1 MSMSLSMS
9 VYVSGAIFE
18 QGTDEVQS
26 AFKYAMLN
34 HNLNV
39 SSRRFEL
46 QAYVDVINTADAFKL
61 SRLICNQFSRG
72 VYSMLGAVS
81 PDSFDTL
88 HSYSNTFQMPFVT
101 PWFPEKVLTPSSGF
115 LDFALSMRP
124 DYHQAIIDTIQ
135 FYGWRKIIY
144 LYDSHDGDPNRRR
157 SRSRSRLPKRLLRLQ
172 QIYQGLKPGNE
183 SFQVELVKRISNVSM
198 AIEFLHTLE
207 QIGRYTNKH
216 IVLDCP
222 TEMAKQILIQHVRD
236 LRLGRRTYHYLLS
249 GLVMD
254 DRWESEIIEFG
265 AINITGFRIVDTNRR
280 LVREFSDNWKR
291 LDPQISVGA
300 GRESISAQAALMYD
314 AVFVLVEAFNKILRK
329 KPDQFRN
336 NVQRRSQTLMSA
348 AQAAASTGSDGYN
361 SSYGNGGGG
370 GGGANGNS
378 NSNNGNGNGN
388 SDASSGSIGIAP
400 RALDCNTAKGWVNA
414 WEHGDKISRY
424 LRKVEIEGLTGDIKF
439 NDDGR
444 RVNYTLHVVEMTVNS
459 AMVKVA
465 EWNDDGGLQ
474 PLNAKYVRL
483 RPHVELEKNRTYI
496 VTTVLEEPYIMLK
509 QPAFGEQLH
518 GNERFEGYCKDLADL
533 LSKELEL
540 NYELRLVK
548 DGNYGSEN
556 PAAPAGWDGM
566 MGELVR
572 KVSAIHKH
580 THTHTHTYICMVC
593 VCLPAALTAST
604 KYTYLS
610 FSALLADAA
619 AAVDAV
625 LCHLVGLQ
633 EADIA
638 IAAMTIT
645 AERERVIDFSK
656 PFMSLGISIM
666 IKKPVKQ
673 TPGVF
678 SFMNPLS
685 QEIWVSVIF
694 SYIGV
699 SIVLFFVSRFSP
711 HEWRPVQ
718 HQPQQMQPLDP
729 HAHHEQLANQQ
740 PPGIIGGA
748 PVPAPPGPPTPGA
761 QSAAG
766 AAALQAALSAGSLA
780 SGTAAAAAA
789 GGATVNEFSMLNA
802 FWYSLAAFMQQGCDL
817 SPRSVS
823 GRIAAAS
830 WFFFTLILISSY
842 TANLAAFLTVE
853 RMATPINSAEDLA
866 MQTEVQYGTLLHGS
880 TWDFFKRS
888 TIGLHHKMWESMN
901 SRKHVFVNT
910 YDEGIKRVRNS
921 KGKYALLVESPKNEY
936 VNARQPCDTMKV
948 GANLDTKGFGIATPL
963 GSALKDPINRAVLAL
978 KENGELIRLRNK
990 WWYEKAECTA
1000 NKDAQG
1006 HNELS
1011 LSNVAGIFYI
1021 LIGGL
1026 LLAVIVAIIEFCF
1039 RSKTRKATSS
1049 AAGMGMG
1056 AAKSNGSML
1065 LGAPSAVPGVVASTH
1080 QRNALAD
1087 SMHAKAK
1094 LTIQASRDY
1103 DNGRVGYLNCAS
1115 LQYYPPAQL
1124 SAASSDGG
1132 EALHMNAHGQ
1142 V

>member
-1 MSMSLSMS
+1 MRFGLKLSCLWPSFLLWLTWSSGGGGGRWWGVSAQPSLTEKIPL
-9 VYVSGAIFE
+9 GAIFE

-144 LYDSHDGDPNRRR
+144 LYDSHDG
-157 SRSRSRLPKRLLRLQ
+157 LLRLQ
-172 QIYQGLKPGNE
+172 QIYQGLRPGNE

-207 QIGRYTNKH
+207 QIGRFENKH

-280 LVREFSDNWKR
+280 LVREFYDSWKR
-291 LDPQISVGA
+291 LDPQMSVGA

-336 NVQRRSQTLMSA
+336 NVQRRSQTLMV
-348 AQAAASTGSDGYN
+348 AQAAASTSSDGYN
-361 SSYGNGGGG
+361 YSASGGGGNGGAGG
-370 GGGANGNS
+370 GFAGSDSGGPG
-378 NSNNGNGNGN
+378 GM
-388 SDASSGSIGIAP
+388 AS

-465 EWNDDGGLQ
+465 EWNDDAGLQ

-509 QPAFGEQLH
+509 QVAFGEKLH
-518 GNERFEGYCKDLADL
+518 GNNRFEGYCKDLADL
-533 LSKELEL
+533 LAKELGI

-548 DGNYGSEN
+548 DGNYGSEKSS
-556 PAAPAGWDGM
+556 AHGGWDGM
-566 MGELVR
+566 VGELVR
-572 KVSAIHKH
+572 K
-580 THTHTHTYICMVC
+580 
-593 VCLPAALTAST
+593 
-604 KYTYLS
+604 
-610 FSALLADAA
+610 
-619 AAVDAV
+619 
-625 LCHLVGLQ
+625 

-711 HEWRPVQ
+711 HEWRLVQ
-718 HQPQQMQPLDP
+718 QQPQQSQSPDP

-748 PVPAPPGPPTPGA
+748 PLPAPPGPPTPGA
-761 QSAAG
+761 QTAAG
-766 AAALQAALSAGSLA
+766 AAALQAALSAGSPG
-780 SGTAAAAAA
+780 SGGSSSAA
-789 GGATVNEFSMLNA
+789 VNEFSVWNS
-802 FWYSLAAFMQQGCDL
+802 FWFALAAFMQQGSDL

-853 RMATPINSAEDLA
+853 RMVTPINSPEDLA

-880 TWDFFKRS
+880 TWDFFRRS
-888 TIGLHHKMWESMN
+888 QIGLHNKMWENMN
-901 SRKHVFVNT
+901 SRKHVFVPT

-936 VNARQPCDTMKV
+936 VNAREPCDTMKV
-948 GANLDTKGFGIATPL
+948 GRNLDTKGFGIATPL
-963 GSALKDPINRAVLAL
+963 GSALKDPINLAVLTL
-978 KENGELIRLRNK
+978 KENGELIKLRNK
-990 WWYEKAECTA
+990 WWYEKAECSTH
-1000 NKDAQG
+1000 KDG
-1006 HNELS
+1006 ETSHSELS

-1026 LLAVIVAIIEFCF
+1026 LVSVFVAILEYCF
-1039 RSKTRKATSS
+1039 RSRHSRSASS
-1049 AAGMGMG
+1049 GSGMGLGMG
-1056 AAKSNGSML
+1056 LGGGISGGSLGKANGSMM
-1065 LGAPSAVPGVVASTH
+1065 LGPSSAVPGGMPSSH
-1080 QRNALAD
+1080 QRSTLTD
-1087 SMHAKAK
+1087 TMHAKAK

-1124 SAASSDGG
+1124 SATPPDAGDS
-1132 EALHMNAHGQ
+1132 LHMNAHGQ

>member
-1 MSMSLSMS
+1 MHFGLKFSGCFWPSLLWLTWLSYEVGVGS
-9 VYVSGAIFE
+9 AQPSLTEKIPLGAIFE

-144 LYDSHDGDPNRRR
+144 LYDSHDG
-157 SRSRSRLPKRLLRLQ
+157 LLRLQ

-207 QIGRYTNKH
+207 QIGRFTNKH

-280 LVREFSDNWKR
+280 LVREFYDSWKR
-291 LDPQISVGA
+291 LDPQTSVGA

-336 NVQRRSQTLMSA
+336 NVQRRSQTLMV
-348 AQAAASTGSDGYN
+348 AAASTASEGYN
-361 SSYGNGGGG
+361 SSDGMAAGNGPSGGSLAGNAGGGG
-370 GGGANGNS
+370 P
-378 NSNNGNGNGN
+378 
-388 SDASSGSIGIAP
+388 AP

-465 EWNDDGGLQ
+465 EWSDDAGLQ

-483 RPHVELEKNRTYI
+483 RPHVEFEKNRTYV

-509 QPAFGEQLH
+509 QPAFGEQLK
-518 GNERFEGYCKDLADL
+518 GNERFEGYCKDLAEL
-533 LSKELEL
+533 LAKKLGI

-556 PAAPAGWDGM
+556 PAAHGGWDGM
-566 MGELVR
+566 VGELVR
-572 KVSAIHKH
+572 K
-580 THTHTHTYICMVC
+580 
-593 VCLPAALTAST
+593 
-604 KYTYLS
+604 
-610 FSALLADAA
+610 
-619 AAVDAV
+619 
-625 LCHLVGLQ
+625 

-711 HEWRPVQ
+711 YEWRLVQ
-718 HQPQQMQPLDP
+718 QPQPSQTLTDP

-748 PVPAPPGPPTPGA
+748 PPPPPGPPTPGA

-766 AAALQAALSAGSLA
+766 AAALHAALSAGSVA
-780 SGTAAAAAA
+780 SGA
-789 GGATVNEFSMLNA
+789 GGASNAAVNEFSILNS
-802 FWYSLAAFMQQGCDL
+802 FWFSLAAFMQQGCDL

-823 GRIAAAS
+823 GRIATAV
-830 WFFFTLILISSY
+830 WWFFTLILISSY

-853 RMATPINSAEDLA
+853 RMVTPINSPEDLA

-880 TWDFFKRS
+880 TWDFFRRS
-888 TIGLHHKMWESMN
+888 QIGLHNKMWEYMN

-910 YDEGIKRVRNS
+910 YDEGIRRVRTS

-936 VNARQPCDTMKV
+936 VNAREPCDTMKV
-948 GANLDTKGFGIATPL
+948 GRNLDTKGFGIATPL
-963 GSALKDPINRAVLAL
+963 GSALKDPINLAVLSL
-978 KENGELIRLRNK
+978 KENGELIKLRNK
-990 WWYEKAECTA
+990 WWYDKTECNP
-1000 NKDAQG
+1000 NKDNQEAS

-1026 LLAVIVAIIEFCF
+1026 MVAVFVAIIEFCF
-1039 RSKTRKATSS
+1039 RSKSSTTASGTSGIGPS
-1049 AAGMGMG
+1049 GSS
-1056 AAKSNGSML
+1056 KSNGSMM
-1065 LGAPSAVPGVVASTH
+1065 LGSSSAVPVVVASTH
-1080 QRNALAD
+1080 QRNPLTD

-1124 SAASSDGG
+1124 AATPPDGG
-1132 EALHMNAHGQ
+1132 EALHMTAHGQ

>member
-1 MSMSLSMS
+1 MHINNKYNNSNKNKKNMSKSSCKMRRGLKLSCLWPCFAMFLWLIWSPVNGQPSLTEKIPL
-9 VYVSGAIFE
+9 GAIFE

-144 LYDSHDGDPNRRR
+144 LYDSHDG
-157 SRSRSRLPKRLLRLQ
+157 LLRLQ

-207 QIGRYTNKH
+207 HIGRFTNKH

-280 LVREFSDNWKR
+280 LVREFYDNWKR
-291 LDPQISVGA
+291 LDPQTSVGA

-336 NVQRRSQTLMSA
+336 NVQRRSQTLMVA
-348 AQAAASTGSDGYN
+348 AQAAASTAGDGSN
-361 SSYGNGGGG
+361 TSS
-370 GGGANGNS
+370 
-378 NSNNGNGNGN
+378 
-388 SDASSGSIGIAP
+388 SSGSNSDGSASFGGAP

-465 EWNDDGGLQ
+465 EWNDNGGLQ

-483 RPHVELEKNRTYI
+483 RPHVEFEKNRTYI
-496 VTTVLEEPYIMLK
+496 VTTVLEEPYIMIK

-533 LSKELEL
+533 LSKKLGL
-540 NYELRLVK
+540 AYELRLVK

-556 PAAPAGWDGM
+556 PAVHGGWDGM
-566 MGELVR
+566 VGELVR
-572 KVSAIHKH
+572 K
-580 THTHTHTYICMVC
+580 
-593 VCLPAALTAST
+593 
-604 KYTYLS
+604 
-610 FSALLADAA
+610 
-619 AAVDAV
+619 
-625 LCHLVGLQ
+625 

-711 HEWRPVQ
+711 HEWRLLQ
-718 HQPQQMQPLDP
+718 QPLQQSQLPDP

-748 PVPAPPGPPTPGA
+748 PVPPPPGPPTPGVQTTA
-761 QSAAG
+761 C
-766 AAALQAALSAGSLA
+766 AAALQASLSAGSIA
-780 SGTAAAAAA
+780 SGS
-789 GGATVNEFSMLNA
+789 GGSASAVNEFSILNS
-802 FWYSLAAFMQQGCDL
+802 FWYSLSAFMQQGCDL
-817 SPRSVS
+817 SPRSIS

-853 RMATPINSAEDLA
+853 RMVTPINSPEDLA

-880 TWDFFKRS
+880 TWDFFRRS
-888 TIGLHHKMWESMN
+888 PIGLHNKMWEYMN

-910 YDEGIKRVRNS
+910 YDEGIRRVRTS

-936 VNARQPCDTMKV
+936 VNAREPCDTMKV
-948 GANLDTKGFGIATPL
+948 GPNLDTKGFGIATPL
-963 GSALKDPINRAVLAL
+963 GSALKDPINLAVLSL
-978 KENGELIRLRNK
+978 KENGELIKLRNK
-990 WWYEKAECTA
+990 WWYDKTECNP
-1000 NKDAQG
+1000 NKDNQEAS

-1026 LLAVIVAIIEFCF
+1026 LVAVFVAIIEFCF
-1039 RSKTRKATSS
+1039 RNKANNSGANLVGVGS
-1049 AAGMGMG
+1049 

-1065 LGAPSAVPGVVASTH
+1065 LRPASSVPGVGVPSTH
-1080 QRNALAD
+1080 QRNTLTD
-1087 SMHAKAK
+1087 TMHAKAK

-1103 DNGRVGYLNCAS
+1103 DNGRVGYLNCTS

-1124 SAASSDGG
+1124 SGAPSDAG

>member
-1 MSMSLSMS
+1 MRFGLKLSCLWPSFLLWLTWSSGGGGGRWWGVSAQPSLTEKIPL
-9 VYVSGAIFE
+9 GAIFE

-144 LYDSHDGDPNRRR
+144 LYDSHDG
-157 SRSRSRLPKRLLRLQ
+157 LLRLQ
-172 QIYQGLKPGNE
+172 QIYQGLRPGNE

-207 QIGRYTNKH
+207 QIGRFENKH

-280 LVREFSDNWKR
+280 LVREFYDSWKR
-291 LDPQISVGA
+291 LDPQMSVGA

-336 NVQRRSQTLMSA
+336 NVQRRSQTLMV
-348 AQAAASTGSDGYN
+348 AQAAASTSSDGYN
-361 SSYGNGGGG
+361 YSASGGGG
-370 GGGANGNS
+370 GNGGAG
-378 NSNNGNGNGN
+378 GGFAG
-388 SDASSGSIGIAP
+388 SDSGGSGGMAS

-465 EWNDDGGLQ
+465 EWNDDAGLQ

-483 RPHVELEKNRTYI
+483 RPHVEFEKNRTYI

-509 QPAFGEQLH
+509 QVAFGEKLH
-518 GNERFEGYCKDLADL
+518 GNNRFEGYCKDLADL
-533 LSKELEL
+533 LAKELGI

-548 DGNYGSEN
+548 DGNYGSEKSS
-556 PAAPAGWDGM
+556 AHGGWDGM
-566 MGELVR
+566 VGELVR
-572 KVSAIHKH
+572 K
-580 THTHTHTYICMVC
+580 
-593 VCLPAALTAST
+593 
-604 KYTYLS
+604 
-610 FSALLADAA
+610 
-619 AAVDAV
+619 
-625 LCHLVGLQ
+625 

-685 QEIWVSVIF
+685 QEIWIRMHITNSLPI
-694 SYIGV
+694 S
-699 SIVLFFVSRFSP
+699 SRPASSEVHHCPLPRDHP
-711 HEWRPVQ
+711 HRAPRR
-718 HQPQQMQPLDP
+718 QQ
-729 HAHHEQLANQQ
+729 EQLPCR
-740 PPGIIGGA
+740 PPSPPEV
-748 PVPAPPGPPTPGA
+748 PVPEAPP
-761 QSAAG
+761 
-766 AAALQAALSAGSLA
+766 
-780 SGTAAAAAA
+780 
-789 GGATVNEFSMLNA
+789 
-802 FWYSLAAFMQQGCDL
+802 
-817 SPRSVS
+817 R
-823 GRIAAAS
+823 R
-830 WFFFTLILISSY
+830 
-842 TANLAAFLTVE
+842 
-853 RMATPINSAEDLA
+853 R
-866 MQTEVQYGTLLHGS
+866 
-880 TWDFFKRS
+880 
-888 TIGLHHKMWESMN
+888 
-901 SRKHVFVNT
+901 
-910 YDEGIKRVRNS
+910 
-921 KGKYALLVESPKNEY
+921 
-936 VNARQPCDTMKV
+936 
-948 GANLDTKGFGIATPL
+948 
-963 GSALKDPINRAVLAL
+963 
-978 KENGELIRLRNK
+978 
-990 WWYEKAECTA
+990 
-1000 NKDAQG
+1000 
-1006 HNELS
+1006 
-1011 LSNVAGIFYI
+1011 
-1021 LIGGL
+1021 
-1026 LLAVIVAIIEFCF
+1026 
-1039 RSKTRKATSS
+1039 
-1049 AAGMGMG
+1049 
-1056 AAKSNGSML
+1056 
-1065 LGAPSAVPGVVASTH
+1065 
-1080 QRNALAD
+1080 
-1087 SMHAKAK
+1087 
-1094 LTIQASRDY
+1094 
-1103 DNGRVGYLNCAS
+1103 
-1115 LQYYPPAQL
+1115 
-1124 SAASSDGG
+1124 
-1132 EALHMNAHGQ
+1132 
-1142 V
+1142 

>member
-1 MSMSLSMS
+1 MRHGLKLSCLWPSFLLWLTWSQRSTSSSSHSSSRGGGGGGGGGGIGGASAQPSLTEKIPL
-9 VYVSGAIFE
+9 GAIFE

-144 LYDSHDGDPNRRR
+144 LYDSHDG
-157 SRSRSRLPKRLLRLQ
+157 LLRLQ

-207 QIGRYTNKH
+207 QIGRFTSKH

-280 LVREFSDNWKR
+280 LVREFYDSWKR
-291 LDPQISVGA
+291 LDPQMSVGA

-336 NVQRRSQTLMSA
+336 NVQQRRSQNLMV
-348 AQAAASTGSDGYN
+348 AQAAASTSNDGYSN
-361 SSYGNGGGG
+361 YNNANASAHSGGGGG
-370 GGGANGNS
+370 GGGAAGGIDSGSNG
-378 NSNNGNGNGN
+378 
-388 SDASSGSIGIAP
+388 ASSSS

-444 RVNYTLHVVEMTVNS
+444 RINYTLHVVEMTVNS

-465 EWNDDGGLQ
+465 EWNDDAGLQ

-483 RPHVELEKNRTYI
+483 RPHVEFEKNRTYI

-509 QPAFGEQLH
+509 QAAFGEKLH
-518 GNERFEGYCKDLADL
+518 GNERFEGYCKDLAEL
-533 LSKELEL
+533 LSKELGI

-548 DGNYGSEN
+548 DGNYGSEKSKTHD
-556 PAAPAGWDGM
+556 GWDGM
-566 MGELVR
+566 VGELVR
-572 KVSAIHKH
+572 K
-580 THTHTHTYICMVC
+580 
-593 VCLPAALTAST
+593 
-604 KYTYLS
+604 
-610 FSALLADAA
+610 
-619 AAVDAV
+619 
-625 LCHLVGLQ
+625 

-711 HEWRPVQ
+711 HEWRLVQ
-718 HQPQQMQPLDP
+718 QQPQQSQSPDP

-748 PVPAPPGPPTPGA
+748 TGPMPVPAMPPGPPTPGA

-766 AAALQAALSAGSLA
+766 AAALQAALSAS
-780 SGTAAAAAA
+780 AAASVSVTGVSSA
-789 GGATVNEFSMLNA
+789 VNEFSIWNS
-802 FWYSLAAFMQQGCDL
+802 FWFSLAAFMQQGCDL

-853 RMATPINSAEDLA
+853 RMVTPINSAEDLA

-880 TWDFFKRS
+880 TWDFFRRS
-888 TIGLHHKMWESMN
+888 QIALHNKMWEYMN
-901 SRKHVFVNT
+901 SRPNVFVHT
-910 YDEGIKRVRNS
+910 YDEGIRRVRTS

-936 VNARQPCDTMKV
+936 VNAREPCDTMKV
-948 GANLDTKGFGIATPL
+948 GRNLDTKGFGIATPL
-963 GSALKDPINRAVLAL
+963 GSALKDPINLAVLTL
-978 KENGELIRLRNK
+978 KENGELIKLRNK
-990 WWYEKAECTA
+990 WWYDKTECKTDGQEA
-1000 NKDAQG
+1000 S

-1026 LLAVIVAIIEFCF
+1026 LVSVLVAILEFCF
-1039 RSKTRKATSS
+1039 RRKDGRS
-1049 AAGMGMG
+1049 AGSGGSNGHGPMGTLGSAMG
-1056 AAKSNGSML
+1056 GGSLGKANGSMML
-1065 LGAPSAVPGVVASTH
+1065 HGQNSAGVPGVMPPSTH
-1080 QRNALAD
+1080 QRSSLTD
-1087 SMHAKAK
+1087 TMHSKAK

-1124 SAASSDGG
+1124 SSNPGADGV
-1132 EALHMNAHGQ
+1132 ESLHMNAHGQ

>member
-1 MSMSLSMS
+1 MRFGLKLSCLWPSFLLWLTWSSGGGGGRWVGVSAQPSLTEKIPL
-9 VYVSGAIFE
+9 GAIFE

-144 LYDSHDGDPNRRR
+144 LYDSHDG
-157 SRSRSRLPKRLLRLQ
+157 LLRLQ
-172 QIYQGLKPGNE
+172 QIYQGLRPGNE

-207 QIGRYTNKH
+207 QIGRFENKH

-280 LVREFSDNWKR
+280 LVREFYDSWKR
-291 LDPQISVGA
+291 LDPQMSVGA

-336 NVQRRSQTLMSA
+336 NVQRRSQTLMV
-348 AQAAASTGSDGYN
+348 AQAAASTSSDGYN
-361 SSYGNGGGG
+361 YSASGGGG
-370 GGGANGNS
+370 GNGGAG
-378 NSNNGNGNGN
+378 GGFAG
-388 SDASSGSIGIAP
+388 SDSGGSGGMAS

-465 EWNDDGGLQ
+465 EWNDDAGLQ

-483 RPHVELEKNRTYI
+483 RPHVEFEKNRTYI

-509 QPAFGEQLH
+509 QVAFGEKLH
-518 GNERFEGYCKDLADL
+518 GNNRFEGYCKDLADL
-533 LSKELEL
+533 LAKELGI

-548 DGNYGSEN
+548 DGNYGSEKSS
-556 PAAPAGWDGM
+556 AHGGWDGM
-566 MGELVR
+566 VGELVR
-572 KVSAIHKH
+572 K
-580 THTHTHTYICMVC
+580 
-593 VCLPAALTAST
+593 
-604 KYTYLS
+604 
-610 FSALLADAA
+610 
-619 AAVDAV
+619 
-625 LCHLVGLQ
+625 

-711 HEWRPVQ
+711 HEWRLVQ
-718 HQPQQMQPLDP
+718 QQPQQSQSPDP

-748 PVPAPPGPPTPGA
+748 PLPAPPGPPTPGA
-761 QSAAG
+761 QTAAG
-766 AAALQAALSAGSLA
+766 AAALQAALSAGSPG
-780 SGTAAAAAA
+780 SGGSSSAV
-789 GGATVNEFSMLNA
+789 VNEFSVWNS
-802 FWYSLAAFMQQGCDL
+802 FWFSLAAFMQQGCDL

-853 RMATPINSAEDLA
+853 RMVTPINSPEDLA

-880 TWDFFKRS
+880 TWDFFRRS
-888 TIGLHHKMWESMN
+888 QIGLHNKMWEYMN
-901 SRKHVFVNT
+901 SRKHVFVPT

-936 VNARQPCDTMKV
+936 VNAREPCDTMKV
-948 GANLDTKGFGIATPL
+948 GRNLDTKGFGIATPL
-963 GSALKDPINRAVLAL
+963 GSALKDPINLAVLTL
-978 KENGELIRLRNK
+978 KENGELIKLRNK
-990 WWYEKAECTA
+990 WWYEKAECSTH
-1000 NKDAQG
+1000 KDG
-1006 HNELS
+1006 ETSHSELS

-1026 LLAVIVAIIEFCF
+1026 LVSVFVAILEYCF
-1039 RSKTRKATSS
+1039 RSRDSRSASS
-1049 AAGMGMG
+1049 GSGMGLGMG
-1056 AAKSNGSML
+1056 LGGGMSGGSLGKANGSMM
-1065 LGAPSAVPGVVASTH
+1065 LGPSSAVPGGMPSSH
-1080 QRNALAD
+1080 QRSTLTD
-1087 SMHAKAK
+1087 TMHAKAK

-1124 SAASSDGG
+1124 SATPPDAGDS
-1132 EALHMNAHGQ
+1132 LHMNAHGQ